1 MELFFIELC
10 PLDIQKSAFSSSLEI
25 SSNQTMP
32 KDENQLEN
40 VIPSCIE
47 QDSRLQLIFT
57 VAMFV
62 QSVTLFFSGILVDKY
77 GPKLIRAIGL

>member
-1 MELFFIELC
+1 MELFFIDLC
-10 PLDIQKSAFSSSLEI
+10 PPDIQKPALSSQRE
-25 SSNQTMP
+25 SSFNQTMSNDQYQI
-32 KDENQLEN
+32 KDG
-40 VIPSCIE
+40 IPSCIE

-57 VAMFV
+57 VSMFV